1 MTSLNLIVT
10 PRVTA
15 ALSAVQRLSATERL
29 VLARLLLDSVLTNE
43 IEDEADWSNLS
54 WAAFEKD
61 WDNPED
67 PIYDNWRELYGV
79 PAG

>member
-29 VLARLLLDSVLTNE
+29 S
-43 IEDEADWSNLS
+43 
-54 WAAFEKD
+54 
-61 WDNPED
+61 
-67 PIYDNWRELYGV
+67 
-79 PAG
+79 